1 MLTGSVKKHLKQA
14 VPAYVIL
21 AVIVI
26 VISIISPSFRKVG
39 NLRNIIAQCAVLAV
53 VAIAQ
58 SNVLFIGGIDMSV
71 SSVISFSTIMVAMFS
86 ADSTLGLAASVL
98 LALAAGA
105 LTGFVNGV
113 GVVKFKIP
121 AMIITISTQAFLKGI
136 CLVLMPSSGGKVN
149 DGFAAFMRMRFG
161 VFNVSAIFAVLLFL
175 AFFVVYHYTRFGR
188 SIYAIGNGEVY
199 AAQSGIAVN
208 KTIIGTYML
217 SGVIAALAGVVL
229 STRIATGNALVGDS
243 YAMDSVAAAVVGGI
257 SMNGGIGSVVGAL
270 AGAVIMS
277 LINNVINNMDV
288 SPYYQYITKGLILVL
303 SLLIFQLK
311 RRKRV

>member
-1 MLTGSVKKHLKQA
+1 MVLIA
-14 VPAYVIL
+14 
-21 AVIVI
+21 IV
-26 VISIISPSFRKVG
+26 SPSFRKVG
-39 NLRNIIAQCAVLAV
+39 NIRNIIAQCAVLAI

-86 ADSTLGLAASVL
+86 ADSALGLAGSVI
-98 LALAAGA
+98 LALAVGA
-105 LTGFVNGV
+105 LTGLVNGI
-113 GVVKFKIP
+113 GVVKFRIP

-136 CLVLMPSSGGKVN
+136 CLILMPTSGGKVN
-149 DGFAAFMRMRFG
+149 TAFAAFLKTRLG
-161 VFNVSAIFAVLLFL
+161 VINVSAILALMLFA

-199 AAQSGIAVN
+199 AAQSGIAVGR
-208 KTIIGTYML
+208 TIVATYMI
-217 SGVIAALAGVVL
+217 SGMVAALAGVVL
-229 STRIATGNALVGDS
+229 SARIATGNPLVGDS

-277 LINNVINNMDV
+277 LINNVINNMGI
-288 SPYYQYITKGLILVL
+288 SPYYQYITKGLVLVL

-311 RRKRV
+311 RRKRT